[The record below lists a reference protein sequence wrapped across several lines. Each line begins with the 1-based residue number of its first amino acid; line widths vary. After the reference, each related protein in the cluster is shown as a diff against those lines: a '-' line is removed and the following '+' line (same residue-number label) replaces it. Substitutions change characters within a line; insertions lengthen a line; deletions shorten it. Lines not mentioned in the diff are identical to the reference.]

1 MFWQTVTDRAAQALT
16 EAELSEVLTQPRNA
30 LVRQFGTLL
39 GQSQTRLHVTRAAV
53 RALAR
58 QARKRGTGAR
68 GLRSLM
74 EALLQDSM
82 FEARALRATA
92 LGAGVQ
98 FCASE
103 PSVRTGL
110 RFVRKLEGPV
120 CCFKQPLRRC
130 LKCRPGG
137 RCFLVWEFA

>member
-1 MFWQTVTDRAAQALT
+1 MPDPAAQALT

-39 GQSQTRLHVTRAAV
+39 GQSQTRLHVTGAAV

-68 GLRSLM
+68 GLRSIM

-82 FEARALRATA
+82 FEARAPRAPARQLARGAAHLSLRSA
-92 LGAGVQ
+92 L
-98 FCASE
+98 CP
-103 PSVRTGL
+103 PSSIWAC
-110 RFVRKLEGPV
+110 E
-120 CCFKQPLRRC
+120 
-130 LKCRPGG
+130 
-137 RCFLVWEFA
+137 CFLG

>member
-1 MFWQTVTDRAAQALT
+1 M
-16 EAELSEVLTQPRNA
+16 LTQPRNA

-39 GQSQTRLHVTRAAV
+39 GQSQTRLHVTGAAV

-82 FEARALRATA
+82 FEARAPRALAKQLA
-92 LGAGVQ
+92 LGAVDISLQ
-98 FCASE
+98 CAPCP
-103 PSVRTGL
+103 PSSV
-110 RFVRKLEGPV
+110 
-120 CCFKQPLRRC
+120 
-130 LKCRPGG
+130 
-137 RCFLVWEFA
+137 